1 MQMPQTKYAKSGGV
15 YIAYQTF
22 GSGTRD
28 IVVAPGFI
36 SNLEWYWDDHRAS
49 QWLQGLAKLG
59 RVTLFD
65 KRGTG
70 MSDRVGDLPCME
82 VRMDD
87 MRAVMDAVGIERAVI
102 FGVSEGGSLA
112 TLFAA
117 HHQKRCE
124 ALVLYGAFAR
134 FSSWFAN
141 EQVFQQFLGY
151 IETAWGN
158 GGIGP
163 LVAPTLVNDT
173 GYLRSVGKFE
183 RQGGSPAA
191 VVALM
196 RMNSQINI
204 VDVLSSVHVPTLVI
218 HKTGDAMVSVEG
230 GRELAAGIP
239 GARLFEMPGTD
250 HLPWHE
256 ESAIYISEIEE
267 FLTGERSERV
277 IDRVL
282 ATVMF
287 TDIVDSTQRAEKLG
301 DATWRSLL
309 NAHDQI
315 VRKQLQ
321 KFRGHE
327 VKSLG
332 DGFLA
337 TFDGPARAIRC
348 ANSICAEVQAL
359 SMEVRAGL
367 HTGELE
373 MTENDVRGISVHIAS
388 RVASLSQGSKVLVTR
403 TVKDLVAGSGLTF
416 TDYGEH
422 ALKGIPDHWQLYI
435 AQ

>member
-1 MQMPQTKYAKSGGV
+1 MQMPQTQYAKSGEV

-22 GSGTRD
+22 GDGPREI
-28 IVVAPGFI
+28 IVVPGFI
-36 SNLEWYWDDHRAS
+36 SNVEWYWDDPLAS
-49 QWLQGLAKLG
+49 QWLEGLARLG
-59 RVTLFD
+59 RVTIFD

-70 MSDRVGDLPCME
+70 LSDRVGDLPSMDI
-82 VRMDD
+82 RMDD
-87 MRAVMDAVGIERAVI
+87 MRAVMDAVGIDRAVI
-102 FGVSEGGSLA
+102 LGVSEGGSLA

-117 HHQKRCE
+117 HYQSRCE
-124 ALVLYGAFAR
+124 ALLLYGAFAR
-134 FSSWFAN
+134 FESWFPTDEA
-141 EQVFQQFLGY
+141 FQYCLGY
-151 IETAWGN
+151 IQSAWGN

-163 LVAPTLVNDT
+163 IVAPTLAGDPLF
-173 GYLRSVGKFE
+173 LRSVGRFE

-204 VDVLSSVHVPTLVI
+204 ADVLSSIHVPTLVI
-218 HKTGDAMVSVEG
+218 HKTADAMVSVQG

-256 ESAIYISEIEE
+256 DSAVYLSEIEE
-267 FLTGERSERV
+267 FLTGERTDPV

-282 ATVMF
+282 ATVLF
-287 TDIVDSTQRAEKLG
+287 TDIVDSTARAERLG
-301 DATWRSLL
+301 DSAWRALL
-309 NAHDQI
+309 NAHDLTIRRQF
-315 VRKQLQ
+315 Q
-321 KFRGHE
+321 KFRGQE

-337 TFDGPARAIRC
+337 TFDGPARAIKC
-348 ANSICAEVQAL
+348 AQTICAEVAPL
-359 SMEVRAGL
+359 GLEVRAGL

-388 RVASLSQGSKVLVTR
+388 RVAGLSQGSQVLVTR
-403 TVKDLVAGSGLTF
+403 TVKDLVAGSGLAF
-416 TDYGEH
+416 ADYGEH
-422 ALKGIPDHWQLYI
+422 ALKGLPEQWQLYM